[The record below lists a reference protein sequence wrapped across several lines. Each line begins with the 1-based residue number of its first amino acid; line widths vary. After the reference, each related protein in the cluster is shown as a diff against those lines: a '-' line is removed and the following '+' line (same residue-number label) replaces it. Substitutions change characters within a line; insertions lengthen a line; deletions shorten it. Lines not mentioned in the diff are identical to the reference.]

1 MLPHLLEHQCL
12 CLCLTSLL
20 CLETSLSGYLSL
32 LLLGEGTLLLCQ
44 CLENLCKR
52 VWHCYLSYCHWR
64 RCRGPKVVTWCS
76 CP

>member
-12 CLCLTSLL
+12 CLYLTSLL

-44 CLENLCKR
+44 CLQD
-52 VWHCYLSYCHWR
+52 LS
-64 RCRGPKVVTWCS
+64 
-76 CP
+76 